1 MIKLNKS
8 SLNYLRFRLM
18 KTPTFTKNFFFAAL
32 TSAVIALS
40 VTGCSDDDEKTV
52 AAKPVAT
59 AEVHNPFDHS
69 HDAPVTDI
77 QKHKFEHDF
86 ADQCVQRELK
96 NSTNKEFDKARYST
110 PCMCIA
116 KFLMKDLTADEAKL
130 FIGEHKNAQSLVIK
144 YEAAAY
150 HCLQQ
155 NALPK
160 GPDFTRVPQA
170 N

>member
-1 MIKLNKS
+1 
-8 SLNYLRFRLM
+8 M
-18 KTPTFTKNFFFAAL
+18 KTPTFTKNFFFSAL
-32 TSAVIALS
+32 TGLVIALS
-40 VTGCSDDDEKTV
+40 VAGCSDDEKPV
-52 AAKPVAT
+52 AAKSAPAVVA
-59 AEVHNPFDHS
+59 HNPFDHS
-69 HDAPVTDI
+69 HDTPVTDI

-96 NSTNKEFDKARYST
+96 NSTNIEFDKMRYAT

-130 FIGEHKNAQSLVIK
+130 FLGEHKNAQSLVIK
-144 YEAAAY
+144 YENAAY

-160 GPDFTRVPQA
+160 GPDFTRAPQA

>member
-1 MIKLNKS
+1 
-8 SLNYLRFRLM
+8 M
-18 KTPTFTKNFFFAAL
+18 KTSTFTKNFFIAAL
-32 TSAVIALS
+32 TGLLIVLS
-40 VTGCSDDDEKTV
+40 VTGCSDDEQKTAAAPAKTV
-52 AAKPVAT
+52 F
-59 AEVHNPFDHS
+59 NPFDHS
-69 HDAPVTDI
+69 HDVEVTDI

-86 ADQCVQRELK
+86 ADQCVDRELK
-96 NSTNKEFDKARYST
+96 NSTNKEFDKVRYAT

-155 NALPK
+155 NAHPK
-160 GPDFTRVPQA
+160 GPDFSRAPQV

>member
-1 MIKLNKS
+1 
-8 SLNYLRFRLM
+8 M

-32 TSAVIALS
+32 TGLLIALS
-40 VTGCSDDDEKTV
+40 VAGCSDDEQKQAT
-52 AAKPVAT
+52 AKPVF
-59 AEVHNPFDHS
+59 NPFDHS
-69 HDAPVTDI
+69 HDVEVTDI

-86 ADQCVQRELK
+86 ADQCVDRELK
-96 NSTNKEFDKARYST
+96 NSTNKEFDKVRYAT

-116 KFLMKDLTADEAKL
+116 KFLMKDLTAEEAHM

-155 NALPK
+155 NAHPK
-160 GPDFTRVPQA
+160 GPDFSRAPQV

>member
-1 MIKLNKS
+1 
-8 SLNYLRFRLM
+8 M
-18 KTPTFTKNFFFAAL
+18 KTPTFTKNLFFAA
-32 TSAVIALS
+32 TSLIIALS
-40 VTGCSDDDEKTV
+40 VAGCSDDEQKVV
-52 AAKPVAT
+52 AAAP
-59 AEVHNPFDHS
+59 VHNPFDHS
-69 HDAPVTDI
+69 HDTPVTDV

-86 ADQCVQRELK
+86 ADQCVNRELK
-96 NSTNKEFDKARYST
+96 NSTNKEFDKVRYAT

-116 KFLMKDLTADEAKL
+116 KFLMKDLTADEAQL

-160 GPDFTRVPQA
+160 GPDFSRSPQV

>member
-1 MIKLNKS
+1 
-8 SLNYLRFRLM
+8 M
-18 KTPTFTKNFFFAAL
+18 KTPTFTKNLFFAAL
-32 TSAVIALS
+32 TGLLIALS
-40 VTGCSDDDEKTV
+40 VAGCSDDEQKTAKS
-52 AAKPVAT
+52 AAVH
-59 AEVHNPFDHS
+59 EVHNPFDHS
-69 HDAPVTDI
+69 HDVEVTDI

-86 ADQCVQRELK
+86 ASQCVDRELK
-96 NSTNKEFDKARYST
+96 NSTNKEFDKVRYAT

-155 NALPK
+155 NAHPQ
-160 GPDFTRVPQA
+160 GPDFSRAPQV